1 MATININGRYYR
13 LYPPEHYAGH
23 DFAGETADL
32 GRTALLV
39 VDVYGQGFTAEDEL
53 RHHPAMD
60 PEKDKIWTE
69 NAVQHIAPAIAA
81 ARRAGLPVI
90 FVSNSSPRIEFNQ
103 SQFGHMINRSLGSD
117 IEDLLSE
124 PQVDAWEYNR
134 RDNHFIEYSR
144 ALAPCPGDY
153 YIRKHFYSGFKDTRL
168 DTLLRNLDIKTLI
181 CVGYSGDVCL
191 FCTLIDAMELNYQVV
206 LLRDCTR
213 STEIPEDEG
222 GQISYTERMV
232 YWIESYVG
240 VTITSGEFIEA
251 LAQAQLTPGPQ
262 NVVLARMKAA
272 SAAAGRQ
279 S

>member
-1 MATININGRYYR
+1 MTTLNFHSRYYR
-13 LYPPEHYAGH
+13 LHPPEHYAGH
-23 DFAGETADL
+23 AFVDETVDL

-39 VDVYGQGFTAEDEL
+39 VDVYGQGLNADDEL

-60 PEKDKIWTE
+60 SGKDKLWTE
-69 NAVQHIAPAIAA
+69 NALQHVAPTIAA

-90 FVSNSSPRIEFNQ
+90 YVSNSSPHIEFNH
-103 SQFGHMINRSLGSD
+103 SQFGQVINRALNTD

-124 PQVDAWEYNR
+124 PIGDPLEYNR
-134 RDNHFIEYSR
+134 RDNHFIEYSK

-153 YIRKHFYSGFKDTRL
+153 YVRKHFYSGFKDTRL

-232 YWIESYVG
+232 IWIESYAG
-240 VTITSGEFIEA
+240 TSITSAEFVEA
-251 LAQAQLTPGPQ
+251 LQHADLTPGAQ
-262 NVVLARMKAA
+262 NLVL
-272 SAAAGRQ
+272 RQ
-279 S
+279 